1 MRERRPRTPVIDSPN
16 KALSLS
22 ISPLAYNTHKTVSE
36 PLEFVR
42 KILQKKTVVAMGAGS
57 VPPFVTAAFVAP
69 LGGQGWLIKNPEQR

>member
-36 PLEFVR
+36 PLEL
-42 KILQKKTVVAMGAGS
+42 KILQQKKTVVATMGRGLCHHS
-57 VPPFVTAAFVAP
+57 
-69 LGGQGWLIKNPEQR
+69 

>member
-36 PLEFVR
+36 PLEL
-42 KILQKKTVVAMGAGS
+42 KILQQKKNRRSDNGAGS

-69 LGGQGWLIKNPEQR
+69 LGGQGWLIENPEQR